1 MVATPVGALKEPCD
15 LRAPGDLGLF
25 SVLEGDL
32 LEEGEEEEEAG
43 QKGDLSDGSPGKH

>member
-25 SVLEGDL
+25 RVLEGDL
-32 LEEGEEEEEAG
+32 LEEGRRGGRGVSGVEA
-43 QKGDLSDGSPGKH
+43 K

>member
-25 SVLEGDL
+25 RVLDGDL
-32 LEEGEEEEEAG
+32 LEEGGRGGGGGSDEAP
-43 QKGDLSDGSPGKH
+43 K

>member
-25 SVLEGDL
+25 RVLEGDL
-32 LEEGEEEEEAG
+32 LEEGEEEKEAG
-43 QKGDLSDGSPGKH
+43 QTWRLNDGCEENN